1 MIIPEF
7 VPTSTGSTVDSSA
20 GEPGRAAHG
29 GPAPR
34 DPGRTVRGAA
44 RDVLEAHLAR
54 AEVPFVIIEGTVGI
68 DTAGFLRSACAALRD
83 RSIAHLDAVP
93 VADHPD
99 CTKPVELRLLDAT
112 SGADPLDLARRLI
125 TRTSEGAGALQ
136 TRPPLLV
143 IEHADRLDAT
153 SLTVIDMLA
162 TSQRAGVVLLT
173 ARSTSARRFGRTLAS
188 DRGLHLVLEPLG
200 PDEIAALTESVTGVP
215 GSLPVSH
222 HLHMMTAGVD
232 VAVTAALRAGLEVGW
247 LRRTNNWIV
256 FNGVPVML
264 DEHHAVSYVRRLE
277 RECGSDHITLLDRIA
292 LLGDLAVDEA
302 MHAGAQPDL
311 VFEAAELGLVRID
324 AGRVHVS
331 SRLLQQSLQ
340 LSSAVRESTEVQ
352 RDWWDRS
359 SAQAHPRRSVFAAM
373 RAGLSCTDAELLDGA
388 RNELEAGLPMRALAL
403 CTQLSREAVTRPQA
417 IVCRALIAVFLGRRA
432 SALDILRSSD
442 NPAPIVRRLTAEI
455 LVSDFGNVE
464 AAMQVTDDPA
474 AQRTLQLRADM
485 LTLLPRAVLDR
496 CADIVD
502 GELIPGGDP
511 AAAER
516 LRLEIA
522 SVRAQCHAYLGEV
535 DAAESLLEEIL
546 VSPVTVG
553 PINRRRLGRGI
564 SCALLALGRN
574 PGRLRSARWGRPS
587 DGAMLDVSTRQLEHT
602 IHLLTSGAPVDEFR
616 TQVDQL
622 QDILISPLSQPS
634 WLTGVAEVLEI
645 IGHGHLASALDDPLP
660 VISSIEE
667 MRAHSPI
674 HGMLIV
680 AARVII
686 AAPGRIGEELADAVE
701 LLTGHPG
708 LARLV
713 ARTVALRRFAG
724 LTPYSASRLADV
736 LGAHGRDASLASVLL
751 ARATGDEDAT
761 QAAFAALV
769 ADPAAEIDP
778 RGIAVLL
785 TEAGLTD
792 SPAARAL
799 VARHPAVE
807 PLLAL
812 QEDIAPRP
820 SATPDVLEKLTERER
835 AVALETMR
843 GGSNVVIAAALGIS
857 KRTVETHLRN
867 IYRKLD
873 VTSRQELYAELVA

>member
-93 VADHPD
+93 VAEHPD

-222 HLHMMTAGVD
+222 HLHIMSAGVD
-232 VAVTAALRAGLEVGW
+232 LAVTAALRVGLEVGW

-264 DEHHAVSYVRRLE
+264 DEHHAASYVRRLE
-277 RECGSDHITLLDRIA
+277 RECGSDHITLLDHIA

-331 SRLLQQSLQ
+331 SRLLLQLLQ
-340 LSSAVRESTEVQ
+340 LSTAVRRSTAVQ
-352 RDWWDRS
+352 QDWWDHTT
-359 SAQAHPRRSVFAAM
+359 AQTHPRRSVFAAM
-373 RAGLSCTDAELLDGA
+373 RAGLSCTDAELLEGA
-388 RNELEAGLPMRALAL
+388 WDELEAGLPMRSLAL
-403 CTQLSREAVTRPQA
+403 CTQLSPEAATWPRA
-417 IVCRALIAVFLGRRA
+417 IVCRALIAVFRGQRA
-432 SALDILRSSD
+432 GALDILRSTD
-442 NPAPIVRRLTAEI
+442 DPAPVIRRLTAEI
-455 LVSDFGNVE
+455 LVSDFGNIQ

-474 AQRTLQLRADM
+474 VQRALRLRADM
-485 LTLLPRAVLDR
+485 AALHPRDVLDR
-496 CADIVD
+496 CTDIVG
-502 GELIPGGDP
+502 GEPVPGGDP
-511 AAAER
+511 GAAER
-516 LRLEIA
+516 LGLEMA
-522 SVRAQCHAYLGEV
+522 SVRAQCHAYIGEV
-535 DAAESLLEEIL
+535 DAAEALLQEIL
-546 VSPVTVG
+546 DSPVHVG

-564 SCALLALGRN
+564 SRALLALGRD
-574 PGRLRSARWGRPS
+574 PGRLRSARWGHPS

-602 IHLLTSGAPVDEFR
+602 IHLLTSGAPVDELR

-622 QDILISPLSQPS
+622 QDILLSPLSQPS
-634 WLTGVAEVLEI
+634 WLTGVAEVL
-645 IGHGHLASALDDPLP
+645 
-660 VISSIEE
+660 
-667 MRAHSPI
+667 
-674 HGMLIV
+674 
-680 AARVII
+680 
-686 AAPGRIGEELADAVE
+686 
-701 LLTGHPG
+701 
-708 LARLV
+708 
-713 ARTVALRRFAG
+713 
-724 LTPYSASRLADV
+724 
-736 LGAHGRDASLASVLL
+736 
-751 ARATGDEDAT
+751 
-761 QAAFAALV
+761 
-769 ADPAAEIDP
+769 
-778 RGIAVLL
+778 
-785 TEAGLTD
+785 
-792 SPAARAL
+792 
-799 VARHPAVE
+799 
-807 PLLAL
+807 
-812 QEDIAPRP
+812 
-820 SATPDVLEKLTERER
+820 
-835 AVALETMR
+835 
-843 GGSNVVIAAALGIS
+843 
-857 KRTVETHLRN
+857 
-867 IYRKLD
+867 
-873 VTSRQELYAELVA
+873 